1 MAGELSFN
9 RSAFE
14 SEFAATP
21 EPRQV
26 RITWNG
32 IASLWAFGYGAA
44 RVACA
49 MFEAQRAANPEDPPP
64 ELPVGGELLTG
75 TRFLELSVRLTKHRF
90 DHWVDWVPGP
100 DALDETGP
108 GAEGSQLFLGALG
121 WIRRHEFAHH
131 ILNHHE
137 LRSGMPADSK
147 AQELEADDRATIWMK
162 SGHTAEL
169 ERQFRVRPSPSE
181 MELERRALVILVGVI
196 RLAQFE
202 VGPHG
207 KNTTHPD
214 AVTKLNAMIQ
224 RLALAQDSFA
234 TETLSYLVKVLIDP
248 GADWPADSESSHAID
263 AATDAMIRLNRR
275 RINAG

>member
-1 MAGELSFN
+1 VAGELSFN

-108 GAEGSQLFLGALG
+108 GAEGNPALSRRLGL
-121 WIRRHEFAHH
+121 
-131 ILNHHE
+131 
-137 LRSGMPADSK
+137 DQ
-147 AQELEADDRATIWMK
+147 AQ
-162 SGHTAEL
+162 
-169 ERQFRVRPSPSE
+169 
-181 MELERRALVILVGVI
+181 
-196 RLAQFE
+196 
-202 VGPHG
+202 
-207 KNTTHPD
+207 
-214 AVTKLNAMIQ
+214 
-224 RLALAQDSFA
+224 
-234 TETLSYLVKVLIDP
+234 
-248 GADWPADSESSHAID
+248 
-263 AATDAMIRLNRR
+263 
-275 RINAG
+275 

>member
-1 MAGELSFN
+1 
-9 RSAFE
+9 
-14 SEFAATP
+14 
-21 EPRQV
+21 
-26 RITWNG
+26 
-32 IASLWAFGYGAA
+32 
-44 RVACA
+44 

-64 ELPVGGELLTG
+64 ELPVEGEQPTG

-131 ILNHHE
+131 ILNHQE
-137 LRSGMPADSK
+137 LRSCMTADSK
-147 AQELEADDRATIWMK
+147 AQELEADDRATTWMK
-162 SGHTAEL
+162 GGHTAEL
-169 ERQFRVRPSPSE
+169 ERQFRVRPLPSE

-196 RLAQFE
+196 RPAQFE

-248 GADWPADSESSHAID
+248 DGDWSADSESSYAID
-263 AATDAMIRLNRR
+263 AATDAMIRPNRP
-275 RINAG
+275 INAG